1 MYQRMFE
8 SVYGFDF
15 RMLDKTEGNGS
26 DQEQNYDINGR
37 STMTDEGEC
46 I

>member
-1 MYQRMFE
+1 MSQLMFE
-8 SVYGFDF
+8 SVYGLDS
-15 RMLDKTEGNGS
+15 RILDKVEGNGS
-26 DQEQNYDINGR
+26 DQEHNHDINGR